1 MLLSLLLSVTGQAMV
16 PPSAAV
22 ARPKQYDIRDF
33 FQTPQ
38 RSQFRLSDDGNML
51 GFMESVSVDGQA
63 ARNNIHVQAL
73 DGSTPVGAIKRLS
86 GVTDRDL
93 AAFFWKGNDTI
104 VYGKDVGGDEN
115 FHVVAVNVHSGDTR
129 DLTPMSG
136 VRAGLQDDLPD
147 DPDHILVSHNG
158 RNPEVFDVYKIN
170 VHTGDST
177 LVAENPGNITG
188 WSTDLEGKVRFAITS
203 DGLDSELLYRVDES
217 QPFSS
222 LIKTDFRTTVS
233 PLFFH
238 VDNQRFYAL
247 SNRDRDTLSL
257 VLIDPEQPESEEL
270 IFSVDGYDVDS
281 ASFSRLRKI
290 LTAAYYETDKPQH
303 VYFDQDDQARHEW
316 LKAQLPGYELSLQ
329 NATRDEQK
337 FIVAAYSDK
346 TPGVRYIYD
355 AQANTLHKLAEI
367 NPALSEQ
374 DMAPVR
380 SIQYPSRDGLTI
392 HGYLT
397 LPVGQEAKN
406 LPVIVN
412 PHGGPWARDSWGF
425 NPEAQFLANRGYA
438 VLQMNFRGSTGY
450 GRKFWEASFGQWG
463 LSMQDDI
470 TDGVQWLI
478 EQGIADPKRIG
489 IYGASYGGYAVLAGI
504 TKTPDLYAAAV
515 DYVGVSNLLSFMG
528 TIPPYWKPLLTKM
541 YAMVGDPVKDIDKLT
556 ANSPA
561 LHADK
566 IITPLFV
573 AQGAQDPR
581 VNIAESDQIVEALR
595 KRSIDVEYMVKDNE
609 GHGFANEENKFEF
622 YERME
627 AFLNTHLQP

>member
-1 MLLSLLLSVTGQAMV
+1 MLLSLLLSITGQAMV
-16 PPSAAV
+16 APTSV
-22 ARPKQYDIRDF
+22 LDSVKQYDIRDF
-33 FQTPQ
+33 FRTPQ
-38 RSQFRLSDDGNML
+38 RSQFRLSDDGKML
-51 GFMESVSVDGQA
+51 GFMESVSIDGQP
-63 ARNNIHVQAL
+63 ARNNIHIQAL
-73 DGSTPVGAIKRLS
+73 DGSTPVGEVKRLS
-86 GVTDRDL
+86 AVTDRDL

-115 FHVVAVNVHSGDTR
+115 YHVVAVNIHTGETR
-129 DLTPMSG
+129 DLTPLSG

-147 DPDHILVSHNG
+147 DPEHILVNHNG

-170 VHTGDST
+170 VNTGESA
-177 LVAENPGNITG
+177 LVAENPGNILG
-188 WSTDLEGKVRFAITS
+188 WSTDLDGKVRFAITS
-203 DGLDSELLYRVDES
+203 DGLDTELLYRADEG
-217 QPFSS
+217 QDFSS
-222 LIKTDFRTTVS
+222 LIKTDFRTSVT
-233 PLFFH
+233 PLFFYA
-238 VDNQRFYAL
+238 DNQRFYAL
-247 SNRDRDTLSL
+247 SNRGRDTSSL
-257 VLIDPEQPESEEL
+257 VLINPASPDIEEL
-270 IFSVDGYDVDS
+270 ILSIDGYDIDS
-281 ASFSRLRKI
+281 ANYSRLRKV
-290 LTAAYYETDKPQH
+290 LTSAHYETDKPQQK
-303 VYFDQDDQARHEW
+303 YFEQLDQTRYDW
-316 LKAQLPGYELSLQ
+316 LKAQLPGYDLSLQ
-329 NATRDEQK
+329 DSTRNEQK
-337 FIVAAYSDK
+337 FIVAAYNDR

-355 AQANTLHKLAEI
+355 AKANTLHKLAEI
-367 NPALSEQ
+367 NPVLKEE
-374 DMAPVR
+374 DMAPVQA
-380 SIQYPSRDGLTI
+380 IQYQARDGLTI
-392 HGYLT
+392 NAYLT
-397 LPVGQEAKN
+397 LPVGKEAKN

-450 GRKFWEASFGQWG
+450 GRQFWEASFGEWG

-478 EQGIADPKRIG
+478 DQGIADPKRIG

-504 TKTPDLYAAAV
+504 TKTPELYAAAV
-515 DYVGVSNLLSFMG
+515 DYVGVSNLLTFMG
-528 TIPPYWKPLLTKM
+528 TIPPYWKPMLTKM
-541 YAMVGDPVKDIDKLT
+541 QAMVGDPIKDKAKLE

-595 KRSIDVEYMVKDNE
+595 NRSIEVEYMVKDNE
-609 GHGFANEENKFEF
+609 GHGFDNEENKFEF